1 MTHGSVFS
9 GIGGPEV
16 AASMLGW
23 ENLFH
28 CEINPFG
35 RKILDYWY
43 PNAESYE
50 DITKTDFTKW
60 RGRVNVLTGGFP
72 CQPFSFAGKRKGAD
86 DERYLWPH
94 MHRCIAEIQPD
105 WVVCENVGGI
115 LTMVE
120 QGSAVEVA
128 GAPSLFDEDDSVHRY
143 QYRGTFTLE
152 RICCD
157 LEADGYE
164 VQPILIP
171 ACAVGAPHRRD
182 RVFIVGHRLTADTR
196 SGGQSASEQ
205 QGQRERTA
213 VQRESGV
220 ESFDGA
226 GGLGAPFAPADTDG
240 RGGSSRSESAEGNRP
255 GTDHLSG
262 QTRRRQGHASVGD
275 NGLSAVLRTA
285 TDTDG
290 DRGLQVHEHVESQLA
305 DGAVAIGISGERP
318 AADSNIDRH
327 PAQAADSG
335 IEGRGRSDDG
345 QPSQWSEQA
354 EWIERLHTF
363 LRNQGQGDLAGCGRW
378 DIFPSVSP
386 VHRRNDG
393 IPFDV
398 DGIAIPFAIGSRD
411 KFAYW
416 RNESLK
422 AYGNAIVPQVMYEI
436 FRAIEQVEEI

>member
-35 RKILDYWY
+35 RKILDYYY

-50 DITKTDFTKW
+50 DITNTDFTKW

-152 RICCD
+152 RI
-157 LEADGYE
+157 
-164 VQPILIP
+164 
-171 ACAVGAPHRRD
+171 
-182 RVFIVGHRLTADTR
+182 
-196 SGGQSASEQ
+196 
-205 QGQRERTA
+205 
-213 VQRESGV
+213 
-220 ESFDGA
+220 
-226 GGLGAPFAPADTDG
+226 
-240 RGGSSRSESAEGNRP
+240 
-255 GTDHLSG
+255 
-262 QTRRRQGHASVGD
+262 
-275 NGLSAVLRTA
+275 
-285 TDTDG
+285 
-290 DRGLQVHEHVESQLA
+290 
-305 DGAVAIGISGERP
+305 
-318 AADSNIDRH
+318 
-327 PAQAADSG
+327 
-335 IEGRGRSDDG
+335 
-345 QPSQWSEQA
+345 
-354 EWIERLHTF
+354 
-363 LRNQGQGDLAGCGRW
+363 
-378 DIFPSVSP
+378 
-386 VHRRNDG
+386 
-393 IPFDV
+393 
-398 DGIAIPFAIGSRD
+398 
-411 KFAYW
+411 
-416 RNESLK
+416 
-422 AYGNAIVPQVMYEI
+422 
-436 FRAIEQVEEI
+436 